1 MSKNILLISS
11 DFFDYYKMIQRE
23 LEKQGWTVTYIHDR
37 PSKNAIIKILIR
49 KFKWL
54 IASYLTS
61 FFKNKLA
68 EVCEGQ
74 RYDQILII
82 KGEGLTPAVFRE
94 LRNYTSGTITLYFWD
109 NIKNVPGG
117 FANSAEADHVFT
129 FDPIDTERYG
139 FTLLPLFYVDEG
151 MNRSQLKP
159 EWELSF
165 VGSIHSDRLKVI
177 AAVREKMIG
186 IGKTFIFIYFAS
198 SILYNFR
205 RLFDPAFKLFKS
217 AELGLKS
224 ISRQQTE
231 EIFQKSVAV
240 LDVHHI
246 HQTGLTMRTLEALA
260 LGKKLITTNSSIKSY
275 PFYDSNQILIIDR
288 KNPQLNPSFF
298 KLPNSLKVLEAIKAY
313 EIGRWVQTLTL
324 TKS

>member
-1 MSKNILLISS
+1 MSKKILLISS
-11 DFFDYYKMIQRE
+11 DFFGYYKMIQLE
-23 LEKQGWTVTYIHDR
+23 LEKQGWDVTYIHDR
-37 PSKNAIIKILIR
+37 PANNAIVKILIR

-54 IASYLTS
+54 ITSYLTH
-61 FFKNKLA
+61 FFKNKLV
-68 EVCEGQ
+68 EVCKGQ
-74 RYDQILII
+74 KFDQVLVI
-82 KGEGLTPAVFRE
+82 KGEGLTPAVFRD
-94 LRNYTSGTITLYFWD
+94 LYNYTSGPITLYFWD
-109 NIKNVPGG
+109 NIKNIPGG
-117 FANSAEADHVFT
+117 LANSAEADHTFT
-129 FDPIDTERYG
+129 FDPVDTEEHG
-139 FTLLPLFYVDEG
+139 FQLLPLFYVDEG
-151 MNRSQLKP
+151 MSRSQIKP

-165 VGSIHSDRLKVI
+165 VGSIHSDRLRVI
-177 AAVREKMIG
+177 ADVREKMTG

-205 RLFDPAFKLFKS
+205 RWFDPSFKFFKS
-217 AELGLKS
+217 EELSLKS
-224 ISRQQTE
+224 LSRQQTE

-288 KNPQLNPSFF
+288 KNPELNSNFF
-298 KLPNSLKVLEAIKAY
+298 KLPNSLKVSEAIKAY